1 MDDTPSDW
9 FVREILPHEAA
20 LGRYL
25 RRVWPN
31 SADVADIQHDTYIRV
46 YEAAVKERPRSPKS
60 FLFATARHLMTDRAR
75 RNRIVSIDLLEDLG
89 SLNVLIDEVSPE
101 RRISARQQLMRMTA
115 AFNRIPAKCR
125 EVVWMQRVEGLA
137 HKEIAARLGI
147 AKGTVE
153 KQAFIGIRL
162 LAEYFYGDTGAR
174 SEDGEMGSENEASH
188 GQ

>member
-20 LGRYL
+20 LIRYL

-31 SADVADIQHDTYIRV
+31 PADVPDIQHDAYIRV
-46 YEAAVKERPRSPKS
+46 YEAAIKDRPRSPKS
-60 FLFATARHLMTDRAR
+60 FLFATARHLMADRAR
-75 RNRIVSIDLLEDLG
+75 RNRIVSIDLLEDLD
-89 SLNVLIDEVSPE
+89 SLNVLVDDVSPE
-101 RRISARQQLMRMTA
+101 RRTSARQQLTRLTA
-115 AFNRIPAKCR
+115 AFNRIPEKCR

-162 LAEYFYGDTGAR
+162 LAEYFYGDGGEE
-174 SEDGEMGSENEASH
+174 SEDGDRSSENEANH
-188 GQ
+188 GK